1 MDMSNRD
8 DSQAPRV
15 KLPLWLTIL
24 GAVIFAGSAALAVR
38 LIWEQ
43 TVWTWERGPQMVGF
57 SLAHGSGAL
66 LLLFPILLIV
76 WTVVVVAVT
85 IWSLIH
91 KKRVAIF
98 TWATFGGVALLFLLM
113 GLPEGFWERAF
124 IRQMAA
130 SPRAGDLLVYAAY
143 RGDFGTVKAFIS
155 HGVPI
160 NATDHSD
167 WRTGLHA
174 AAVGSDLRTIEYL
187 VSKGADVNA
196 LDRSGD
202 SPLELASERGNR
214 PVASFLEAHGAKT
227 IRGNEAQ
234 HQKAIHDKV
243 QEDIEELDRAEAAD
257 KKLQDDIKRAESEK
271 QNQSNKPH

>member
-1 MDMSNRD
+1 MSNRD
-8 DSQAPRV
+8 DSQVPDV

-24 GAVIFAGSAALAVR
+24 GAVIFAGSAVLAAR

-66 LLLFPILLIV
+66 LFLFPILLIV
-76 WTVVVVAVT
+76 WSIVVVTVT
-85 IWSLIH
+85 IWSLIRR
-91 KKRVAIF
+91 KRVAIA
-98 TWATFGGVALLFLLM
+98 TWVLLGVAALLFSLM
-113 GLPEGFWERAF
+113 GLPEGLWERAF
-124 IRQMAA
+124 IQQMAA

-143 RGDFGTVKAFIS
+143 RGDVGTVRAFIS

-174 AAVGSDLRTIEYL
+174 AAVGGDLRTTEYL
-187 VSKGADVNA
+187 VSKGADVNV

-202 SPLELASERGNR
+202 SPLELASERGHR
-214 PVASFLEAHGAKT
+214 QVASFLEAHGAKT
-227 IRGNEAQ
+227 IRGDEAQ

-271 QNQSNKPH
+271 QNKSNKPH